1 MRMKPHLSDYEPL
14 VKPGSYEVS
23 GAESEA
29 ESWSDLGRENSG
41 GSSDEEK
48 AVKWVRKY
56 SRGTQRLEA
65 PDKFILGQT
74 PLTPAPQSGSTD
86 FAVGT
91 ISNQAK
97 ANGNSLGQESTD
109 DRWILKPGHAL
120 TYSALFLFTI
130 ILYVRPAELYP
141 SRWTA
146 SIALLVGVLTLA
158 LFIPS
163 QLSLES
169 RLTARPREINLILLL
184 CLTGLL
190 SIPLAVNP
198 GEAWTAFG
206 DTFIRCIVIFIVM
219 VNVVRTETRLKGL
232 LLLAVLVSI
241 WLSVGAINDYRL
253 GLTTVEG
260 YRVAGWGGG
269 IFGNPN
275 DMALHLVTIVPIV
288 VALIF
293 ATRSIVLKCVYGVCA
308 GLMVG
313 AIVVSYSRG
322 GFVGLLAAFGI
333 LVWKLGRRRRLAI
346 GVLAIIVIGLFLVLA
361 PGNYAMRLASIFIP
375 SLDPVGSSSMRRE
388 ILYRSLW
395 TAMRHPLF
403 GIGMGNFHNVSLQEL
418 VSHNAYTQVAAE
430 MGVVALICY
439 TMFIVTPFRRL
450 GQIASETFRKQDKS
464 RYYYLSI
471 GLQASLL
478 GYMVC
483 SFFASVAYLWYVYYL
498 VGYAVCLRR
507 LYESEVGKPVVLEK
521 RKPAESMRKEGEGFP
536 AALESESAS

>member
-1 MRMKPHLSDYEPL
+1 MPLNPHWSDYDSL
-14 VKPGSYEVS
+14 VRPGSHEFS
-23 GAESEA
+23 SSESDTEG
-29 ESWSDLGRENSG
+29 WCYLDREKFG
-41 GSSDEEK
+41 CGSDEEK
-48 AVKWVRKY
+48 SGNWIRKNPR
-56 SRGTQRLEA
+56 STQLLEA
-65 PDKFILGQT
+65 ADNFSFGQT
-74 PLTPAPQSGSTD
+74 PLASTRQ
-86 FAVGT
+86 AKSTQLPVGT
-91 ISNQAK
+91 ISNQPK
-97 ANGNSLGQESTD
+97 ANENSHAQKSSD
-109 DRWILKPGHAL
+109 NRWKLKRGHAL
-120 TYSALFLFTI
+120 TYAALFLFTI
-130 ILYVRPAELYP
+130 ILYARPAEFYP

-146 SIALLVGVLTLA
+146 SIAFIVGIITLA
-158 LFIPS
+158 VFVPS
-163 QLSLES
+163 QLSIEGTFS
-169 RLTARPREINLILLL
+169 ARPREVNLILLL

-190 SIPLAVNP
+190 TIPLALSP
-198 GEAWTAFG
+198 SEAWITFG
-206 DTFIRCIVIFIVM
+206 DTFIRCVVIFIVM
-219 VNVVRTETRLKGL
+219 VNVVRTEARLKGL
-232 LLLAVLVSI
+232 LLLAVLVGI

-293 ATRSIVLKCVYGVCA
+293 ATRSIVLKCVYGVCT
-308 GLMVG
+308 GLMVA

-333 LVWKLGRRRRLAI
+333 LVLKLGRRRRLAI

-375 SLDPVGSSSMRRE
+375 SLDPVGSSAMRRE
-388 ILYRSLW
+388 ILYRSVW
-395 TAMRHPLF
+395 TAIRHPLF

-430 MGVVALICY
+430 MGMAALICY

-450 GQIASETFRKQDKS
+450 GQIARETFGIKDKS

-507 LYESEVGKPVVLEK
+507 LYESEIGKAVVLEN
-521 RKPAESMRKEGEGFP
+521 RKPTESKRNKGRGFP
-536 AALESESAS
+536 ARVENENAS